1 VLHFS
6 KLKIFFIIIT
16 VTIGFLFCIPNI
28 LNKNN
33 NFFLNKKVIL
43 GLDLQGGSYL
53 LLEVDTKSLVKE
65 KLEIKSFELKK
76 QLRDK
81 RILYNNFKLKNDN
94 IFFTSKDNYEKAI
107 LEILNSDKFNE
118 KTNISI
124 KSGKFGERG
133 TLVTQIIFKKNGN
146 NYILNF
152 SNEYIDNLKSQAIE
166 QSLEVIRSRIDEL
179 GTREPNIVSQG
190 KERILVELPGIKNP
204 SKIKNLI
211 GKTAK
216 LTFKFIANSDAD
228 KNSFDILKSRNNLEN
243 YNIEKKL
250 ILSGEHLTDAQPGFD
265 NINNTSVVNFK
276 LDNFGSKKFAYIT
289 KNNIGRRLAII
300 IDNEVIS
307 APVIKDSISSGSGQ
321 ISGSFSVQEANDLAI
336 VLRSGALPVPMS
348 IIEERTVGPDLG
360 KESVKKG
367 LISLI
372 IGFLLVVLYIF
383 MNYKIFGL
391 FANLSLFVNLI
402 LLVGALTLLE
412 ATLTLP
418 GIAGIILTVG
428 MAVDAN
434 VLIYERIKEEL
445 KIETNTIIAFDNG
458 YKRVLTT
465 LLDAN
470 ITTLIAAFVLYFIG
484 SGPVKGF
491 AVTLAIGII
500 TSLFT
505 TFVLGRLFVALYVK
519 SKKGEVITI

>member
-1 VLHFS
+1 MLHFS
-6 KLKIFFIIIT
+6 RLKIFFISFVIL
-16 VTIGFLFCIPNI
+16 IGLFFFVPNFLDKKSFIFPD
-28 LNKNN
+28 
-33 NFFLNKKVIL
+33 KKVVL

-53 LLEVDTKSLVKE
+53 LLEVDSKPLFKE
-65 KLEIKSFELKK
+65 KIEAKSFQIRKK
-76 QLRDK
+76 LRSE
-81 RILYNNFKLKNDN
+81 RVVYNNFNINDVTT
-94 IFFTSKDNYEKAI
+94 ISFEVDSKDKSKIYT
-107 LEILNSDKFNE
+107 ILNDSALNAKLDQ
-118 KTNISI
+118 TNRELQFSI
-124 KSGKFGERG
+124 E
-133 TLVTQIIFKKNGN
+133 TNLVKINLSQIYIKRTKKN
-146 NYILNF
+146 
-152 SNEYIDNLKSQAIE
+152 AME
-166 QSLEVIRSRIDEL
+166 QSLEIIRSRIDEL
-179 GTREPNIVSQG
+179 GTREPTIIAQG
-190 KERILVELPGIKNP
+190 EERILVELPGLKNP
-204 SKIKNLI
+204 KRIKEII
-211 GKTAK
+211 GTTAK
-216 LTFKFIANSDAD
+216 LTFKFLANNDAS
-228 KNSFDILKSRNNLEN
+228 KNSFEILDAKNGLDK

-250 ILSGEHLTDAQPGFD
+250 VLSGEHLTDAQPGFD
-265 NINNTSVVNFK
+265 NINNNSVVNFK
-276 LDNFGSKKFAYIT
+276 LDSFGAKKFAYAT
-289 KNNIGRRLAII
+289 KNNVGRRLAIV
-300 IDNEVIS
+300 IDNKVVS
-307 APVIKDSISSGSGQ
+307 APVIRDAITTGNGQ
-321 ISGSFSVQEANDLAI
+321 ISGGFSVEEANNLAI
-336 VLRSGALPVPMS
+336 VLRSGALPAPMT

-360 KESVKKG
+360 QESIDKG
-367 LISLI
+367 IISLI
-372 IGFLLVVLYIF
+372 IGFFLVVLYIF
-383 MNYKIFGL
+383 INYKIFGL
-391 FANLSLFVNLI
+391 FANISLFVNLI

-445 KIETNTIIAFDNG
+445 KIETNIMIAFDNG